1 MPIIHLEDGV
11 PPAKS
16 KHILLNMSQTGS
28 ILAAGDE
35 LSTLTPP
42 KGYIWEIVNMYLDV
56 KNKTGSAAG
65 TQDFEI
71 SAGLV
76 PVMFGSIDFG
86 SDLTWTYGEWGS
98 VTTQKPADAVNAM
111 MALNNIVVDA
121 DNALG
126 VRYTNNLD
134 VTQTWSRT
142 IYFTVKQTP
151 II

>member
-1 MPIIHLEDGV
+1 MPIIHTEDGV

-16 KHILLNMSQTGS
+16 KHILLDMTQSGS

-35 LSTLTPP
+35 LSSLTPP
-42 KGYIWEIVNMYLDV
+42 KGYIWEVVNMYLNV

-76 PVMFGSIDFG
+76 PVMFGSVNFG
-86 SDLTWTYGEWGS
+86 SDLTWAYGEWGS
-98 VTTQKPADAVNAM
+98 VTTQKPADAVNSII
-111 MALNNIVVDA
+111 ALNNIVVDA

-134 VTQTWSRT
+134 VTQTWGRT
-142 IYFTVKQTP
+142 VYFTVKQTP